1 MFINYHQK
9 GSSINVNSKGWLRI
23 QNNWLKAT
31 KVTRRE
37 RGEQKNSKMAWSHA
51 WMTLVHF
58 LQLLKILRGKKMV
71 IKVMAYMLRLQGE
84 RREQKKGD
92 KNQKMGWRHVGMILI
107 HFLQLIWKYLGF
119 KLLFNIFWCASTA
132 KILVAIFYSWLA
144 KITIPILAG

>member
-1 MFINYHQK
+1 MVK
-9 GSSINVNSKGWLRI
+9 GNFHGISEITRKEREAKKILRI
-23 QNNWLKAT
+23 
-31 KVTRRE
+31 V
-37 RGEQKNSKMAWSHA
+37 WSHA
-51 WMTLVHF
+51 MMTLVHF

-132 KILVAIFYSWLA
+132 KILSSNFLFLA
-144 KITIPILAG
+144 CQNNNSNSGRTVYFMY